1 MTRFDH
7 IKLDSL
13 AESNNQVLKGLFNTV
28 YEAVNQTCGNAS
40 QEKSMA
46 LMYLEQSY
54 MWALK
59 ALMVAQLENS
69 VRPAP
74 DFQHAASMLGVFNPS
89 QSVMPNLVES
99 QRMAQSMSQ
108 PQQPTF
114 SADGLTNSVAEL
126 TDALKKM
133 GLSL

>member
-28 YEAVNQTCGNAS
+28 YEAVNQCCGGSS

-59 ALMVAQLENS
+59 ALMVAQLEHAIK
-69 VRPAP
+69 PAP
-74 DFQHAASMLGVFNPS
+74 DFQQAASVMGVFNPT
-89 QSVMPNLVES
+89 QNAIPNLMDL
-99 QRMAQSMSQ
+99 QRLTQ
-108 PQQPTF
+108 PQQPTQI
-114 SADGLTNSVAEL
+114 SADGLTNSVNEL
-126 TDALKKM
+126 SAALKKL
-133 GLSL
+133 GLPV